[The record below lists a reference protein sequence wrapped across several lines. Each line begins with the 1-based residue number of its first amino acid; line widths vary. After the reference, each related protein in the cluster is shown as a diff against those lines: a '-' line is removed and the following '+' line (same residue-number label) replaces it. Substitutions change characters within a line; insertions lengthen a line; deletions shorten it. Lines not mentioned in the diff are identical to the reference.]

1 MALQR
6 VVALSKKRI
15 SECHENEEN
24 VGAEGIKFLLVGG
37 RHWTRMRV
45 TIMLTLAILR
55 LESESDNESN
65 DLSRQAK
72 SNSGL
77 QQMQ

>member
-1 MALQR
+1 ML
-6 VVALSKKRI
+6 
-15 SECHENEEN
+15 EHHENEEN
-24 VGAEGIKFLLVGG
+24 FGAEGVKFLLVGG

-45 TIMLTLAILR
+45 TIMFTLAIPR

-72 SNSGL
+72 ANSGL
-77 QQMQ
+77 QQMR

>member
-15 SECHENEEN
+15 SECHENKEN

-65 DLSRQAK
+65 DLSRPAK